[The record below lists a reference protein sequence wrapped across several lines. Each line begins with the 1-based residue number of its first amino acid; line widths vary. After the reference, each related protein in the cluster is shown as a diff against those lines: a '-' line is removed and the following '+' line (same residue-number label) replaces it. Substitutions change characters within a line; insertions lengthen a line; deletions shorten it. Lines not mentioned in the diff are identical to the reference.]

1 MLDVSEGGLDT
12 VTVPEGGS
20 PCSYVRSHSRSLHPP
35 SVGGHDIRTSEGGL
49 CHLKLLKLNHCIP
62 LYLIQMKQVDFFL
75 NGSER
80 KALPMDT
87 FESFGNIVC

>member
-62 LYLIQMKQVDFFL
+62 LYLIQMKQVDFFKKDQK
-75 NGSER
+75 GKR
-80 KALPMDT
+80 
-87 FESFGNIVC
+87 